1 MSDRIRKIKQFV
13 QENPIK
19 TALIVGVVSGSVAT
33 RYVLR
38 DRLIPDLDRVFIHL
52 NQKAVDAINDSGGV
66 WLNPDDEGQLFLTT
80 LYAIEN
86 MAERKVMDMPVV
98 S

>member
-19 TALIVGVVSGSVAT
+19 TALIVGAVSGSVAT

-38 DRLIPDLDRVFIHL
+38 DRLIPDLDRIFINL
-52 NQKAVDAINDSGGV
+52 TTQAVDALNDSGGV
-66 WLNPDDEGQLFLTT
+66 WLDTTVGQFFLTT
-80 LYAIEN
+80 QYAIEN